1 MTSENGAPRVNGY
14 EQFFGFTE
22 PPFSLS
28 VNTRFRFASA
38 SHEAALSQ
46 VAYALGRR
54 EPVVVVTGDMGM
66 GKTLLC
72 RTVVERLPRKTF
84 LSVINDPFLSRDDLL
99 KQILQDFGVISAE
112 SGGGADIGRHDLA
125 RALEKFL
132 ASLAQLKAHAAVIV
146 DEAQYVQPDALE
158 QVRLLANVHD
168 DRGTLLQIVLVGQPD
183 LQQRLSSPELE
194 QLRQRVSRIINLD
207 ALTDE
212 EVKSYIAHRLV
223 VARQTPTESVIP
235 GAQDLV
241 RAIAEWNDSSWPP
254 TFTDEAIDAV
264 SRLSRGVPR
273 LVNLLC
279 DRALETAYAQ
289 QSRTVDASEIN
300 TAATL
305 LQLPNVAADTVTR
318 PALRAT
324 SRVRTYI
331 AGAAAVSLAGAIIWF
346 GGRMLAQVRHADH
359 GPDAS
364 AAALVQD
371 TPVVVQS
378 APPALPPAEP
388 PPRSVAAVAP
398 VAPDVDGGANRRAP
412 DRGGDTNAVGF
423 EIVVASFRTEVR
435 ATDVATQLAELDHRA
450 HRRATGSWYQVIVGP
465 FGSRPSAE
473 EAQRRLDRAGF
484 TGTKIVPETR

>member
-346 GGRMLAQVRHADH
+346 GGRMLAQVRHADR

-364 AAALVQD
+364 AASAVQD
-371 TPVVVQS
+371 TGGAVVQS
-378 APPALPPAEP
+378 APPVLPPAEP
-388 PPRSVAAVAP
+388 SPRS

-412 DRGGDTNAVGF
+412 DPVGETNAGGF
-423 EIVVASFRTEVR
+423 EIVVASFRTEAR
-435 ATDVATQLAELDHRA
+435 ATDVAGQLAELDRRA

-465 FGSRPSAE
+465 FGSRSSAE

-484 TGTKIVPETR
+484 TGTKIVPQTR

>member
-1 MTSENGAPRVNGY
+1 VTSENGAPRVNGY

-99 KQILQDFGVISAE
+99 KQILQDFGVISTE
-112 SGGGADIGRHDLA
+112 SGGAADISRHDLA

-132 ASLAQLKAHAAVIV
+132 ASLSQLTAHAAVIV

-158 QVRLLANVHD
+158 QIRLLANVHD

-254 TFTDEAIDAV
+254 TFTDEAIDVV

-305 LQLPNVAADTVTR
+305 LQLPNIAADTVTR
-318 PALRAT
+318 PARRAT
-324 SRVRTYI
+324 SRVRTYV
-331 AGAAAVSLAGAIIWF
+331 AGAAAVALAGAIIWF
-346 GGRMLAQVRHADH
+346 GGRMLAQVRHADR

-364 AAALVQD
+364 AAAAVQD
-371 TPVVVQS
+371 TPGAVVKS
-378 APPALPPAEP
+378 APLALPPAEP
-388 PPRSVAAVAP
+388 PPRSVVP

-412 DRGGDTNAVGF
+412 DRGGDTNAGGF
-423 EIVVASFRTEVR
+423 EIVVASFRTEAR
-435 ATDVATQLAELDHRA
+435 ATDVAGQLAELDHRA